1 MSQTS
6 RIPPCQK
13 RKLRRSACFICSV
26 SLIHTNS
33 HIPAETYLDDIT
45 FTGSDV
51 NSSTE
56 AETDGS
62 SDEGDNC
69 FDLDLMDTS
78 RAPGRGWSQ
87 KLAVEVSFFFLVE

>member
-1 MSQTS
+1 M
-6 RIPPCQK
+6 
-13 RKLRRSACFICSV
+13 
-26 SLIHTNS
+26 SLIRTNS

-51 NSSTE
+51 NSSME

-78 RAPGRGWSQ
+78 WAPGRGWSQ
-87 KLAVEVSFFFLVE
+87 KLAVEVSFFFLIE